1 MAVSIAR
8 LSATRSGAGAL
19 AALSTLILL
28 LLLNAPVM
36 GQLMGHFG
44 MSYSDAALVVAL
56 VASGSIVLFWFF
68 PWLIPFLGTLRLIL
82 IFAGTGAVIGW

>member
-8 LSATRSGAGAL
+8 LSATRYGAGAL
-19 AALSTLILL
+19 AASSSLVLL
-28 LLLNAPVM
+28 LLLNTPVV

-44 MSYSDAALVVAL
+44 MGYGDAALVVAL

>member
-8 LSATRSGAGAL
+8 LSATRFGIGAL
-19 AALSTLILL
+19 AALSTLILV
-28 LLLNAPVM
+28 LLLNAPVV
-36 GQLMGHFG
+36 GQLMGNYG
-44 MSYSDAALVVAL
+44 MSYGDAALVVAL

-68 PWLIPFLGTLRLIL
+68 PWLIPVLGTLRLIL